1 MYEEQLKE
9 LGLTDNEIRI
19 YLLLLEYGMMNP
31 YEISQKLGLH
41 RGYVYDALERM
52 QEKEVVNVILK
63 ENKKYYQ
70 ATSPENLV
78 ELLKFKLESFQKI
91 VPDLTKLMRL
101 KKEETRVE
109 LHKGKR
115 VYRTLLKDM
124 IASLKKNEEACLIG
138 IDEDVLITEVEPIYL
153 KQYLNTIKSKNIK
166 EKIIIK
172 TGAKKLEN
180 PNLQYKEL
188 DEKYIGKTAQI
199 IYNDKIAIFILGTP
213 YYLIIIENKE
223 VAETY
228 RKQFKT
234 SLSSEESNNFL
245 NLVLTSTPFSWS
257 IAFILSHNSLLFL
270 LWPKSNTHSL
280 PEAAISS
287 TIL

>member
-41 RGYVYDALERM
+41 RGYVYVALERM

-228 RKQFKT
+228 RKQF
-234 SLSSEESNNFL
+234 
-245 NLVLTSTPFSWS
+245 NLLWS
-257 IAFILSHNSLLFL
+257 IA
-270 LWPKSNTHSL
+270 K
-280 PEAAISS
+280 
-287 TIL
+287 